1 VSDAIVVSSS
11 PETSRR
17 GRREGGR
24 RHAGDGTK
32 GAIPQLPRRKAARA
46 FPPMSIISADE
57 VESIHRASLKVLS
70 EIGMDFSLPEARD
83 LLKKAGA
90 DVSGERVRFDPAM
103 IEELMKSAPSQFTFH
118 ARNPENTT
126 VIGGSNMLFGTVGSP
141 PNCADMEGGRRTGN
155 HEDYRKFLKL
165 AQYFNCIGFIA
176 GYPVEPVDIH
186 ASVRHLEALRDMVVM
201 TDKPFHAY
209 SLGSER
215 ILDGIEIARI
225 GRGVSAEQMERE
237 PSLFTIVNTN
247 SPLKLDT
254 PMLRGIIEMS
264 SRNQIVCIT
273 PFTLAGAMA
282 PVTVAGAVVEQN
294 AEALAGMAFTQIV
307 RKGAPVIYGGFTS
320 NVDMKSGA
328 PAFGTPEYMKACI
341 VGGQMARRYNVP
353 YRTSNTCA
361 ANAVDAQAAYESV
374 FSLWGVTMGGGNF
387 IMHGA
392 GWLEGGL
399 VASFEKFVLDCDLI
413 QMVMEFMT
421 PLETTDDALG
431 VEAIREVGPGGHFF
445 GAQHTLARYSNAF
458 YAPIISDWRNNQ
470 QWQAA
475 GKPEAWQKANAV
487 YKQAL
492 AEYVE
497 PTLDPARRE
506 ELDAFVD
513 RRTREGGAPTDF

>member
-1 VSDAIVVSSS
+1 MSEVVVESSS

-17 GRREGGR
+17 GRREGTR
-24 RHAGDGTK
+24 RHAGGGVK

-46 FPPMSIISADE
+46 FPPMAIISADE

-90 DVSGERVRFDPAM
+90 DISGERVRFDPAM
-103 IEELMKSAPSQFTFH
+103 IEELMKSAPSKFTFH
-118 ARNPENTT
+118 ARNPENNA
-126 VIGGSNMLFGTVGSP
+126 VIGGPNMLFGTVGSP
-141 PNCADMEGGRRTGN
+141 PNCSDTEGGRRTGN
-155 HEDYRKFLKL
+155 HADYRKFLKL

-225 GRGVSAEQMERE
+225 GRGISAEQLERE

-282 PVTVAGAVVEQN
+282 PVTVAGAVVEQGN
-294 AEALAGMAFTQIV
+294 IL
-307 RKGAPVIYGGFTS
+307 R
-320 NVDMKSGA
+320 
-328 PAFGTPEYMKACI
+328 
-341 VGGQMARRYNVP
+341 
-353 YRTSNTCA
+353 
-361 ANAVDAQAAYESV
+361 AQ
-374 FSLWGVTMGGGNF
+374 L
-387 IMHGA
+387 
-392 GWLEGGL
+392 
-399 VASFEKFVLDCDLI
+399 
-413 QMVMEFMT
+413 
-421 PLETTDDALG
+421 
-431 VEAIREVGPGGHFF
+431 
-445 GAQHTLARYSNAF
+445 
-458 YAPIISDWRNNQ
+458 
-470 QWQAA
+470 
-475 GKPEAWQKANAV
+475 
-487 YKQAL
+487 
-492 AEYVE
+492 
-497 PTLDPARRE
+497 
-506 ELDAFVD
+506 
-513 RRTREGGAPTDF
+513 